1 MSGAGNSNSPG
12 VFSGDIDP
20 EIADLVGLD
29 PSQKQG
35 VPEFA
40 QLFDDESDERQ
51 DEADS
56 DEVDFTKDRF
66 PIITKYEDT
75 PKPFFEDK
83 SFYKRVLSGEGEASS
98 RFHDML
104 SKFLT
109 AKDPQDR
116 STFRM
121 RIIPAYWELMSSIAA
136 KISRD
141 VPQAKVL
148 ALRYG
153 VVLPTLISAEQ
164 RKVMSS
170 IVLENETGEPVHYV
184 DEWLRR
190 VASGQVNASAVDET
204 KPKNR
209 DNQQKVNL
217 NLEKTRGQ
225 RDAEIGLLKSKIAEL
240 DAAEDVLREKVEALL
255 THEVRHDL
263 GGLKAPFT
271 SDQRRAM
278 SEVNDLLRKLSA
290 TDKELEKSYSTI
302 ENISNKLTE
311 LEEKADEVGI
321 ESRVNSSVVVGEL
334 GTVRQM
340 AKLAVG
346 RQGNH
351 FPVLMKQYFR
361 ATLRDIA
368 TRENVISEMA
378 LVEALDPSLF
388 LRTFKQQTNR
398 IVPHVILLPCYGDR
412 GICWEPFERYNR
424 ASSRGRIG
432 IPMYPKDLKA
442 AVIAALA
449 DLRWQVAKEKAQHY
463 WMEEGLTGRYYQ
475 WFTESRR
482 KGDVKESFIQ
492 DYTLWIT
499 KESEGTQKLDREAR
513 GVFWRYVPF
522 PQEVKDRLKNRGFLY
537 NELYKKDINRSM
549 SDGY

>member
-1 MSGAGNSNSPG
+1 MSDAGNSNSQG

-20 EIADLVGLD
+20 EIADLVGVD
-29 PSQKQG
+29 SSQKQD
-35 VPEFA
+35 VPDFT
-40 QLFDDESDERQ
+40 QLFDDGSGQQQ
-51 DEADS
+51 DQAEPD
-56 DEVDFTKDRF
+56 DVDFTKERF
-66 PIITKYEDT
+66 PTITKFEDT

-109 AKDPQDR
+109 AKETQDR
-116 STFRM
+116 SMYRM
-121 RIIPAYWELMSSIAA
+121 RIIPAYWDLMSSIAG
-136 KISRD
+136 KVSGNI
-141 VPQAKVL
+141 PQAKIV
-148 ALRYG
+148 AMRYG
-153 VVLPTLISAEQ
+153 AVLPTLISAPQ
-164 RKVMSS
+164 RKTISS
-170 IVLENETGEPVHYV
+170 IVFENETGEPIHYV

-190 VASGQVNASAVDET
+190 VAGGQVNASAVDET

-209 DNQQKVNL
+209 NNQQKVNL

-240 DAAEDVLREKVEALL
+240 DAAEDVLREKVDELL
-255 THEVRHDL
+255 THEIRHDL

-271 SDQRRAM
+271 PQQRRAM

-290 TDKELEKSYSTI
+290 ADKEIEKSYGSL
-302 ENISNKLTE
+302 ESISDKLTA
-311 LEEKADEVGI
+311 LEEKAEEAGI
-321 ESRVNSSVVVGEL
+321 ESRVDSSVVVGEL
-334 GTVRQM
+334 ATIRQM
-340 AKLAVG
+340 AKLCVG

-351 FPVLMKQYFR
+351 FPILMKQYFR

-378 LVEALDPSLF
+378 AVEALDPGLF

-398 IVPHVILLPCYGDR
+398 IVPYVILLPCYGDR

-424 ASSRGRIG
+424 ASSRGRVG

-492 DYTLWIT
+492 DYILWIT

-522 PQEVKDRLKNRGFLY
+522 PQEVKDKLKNRGFLY